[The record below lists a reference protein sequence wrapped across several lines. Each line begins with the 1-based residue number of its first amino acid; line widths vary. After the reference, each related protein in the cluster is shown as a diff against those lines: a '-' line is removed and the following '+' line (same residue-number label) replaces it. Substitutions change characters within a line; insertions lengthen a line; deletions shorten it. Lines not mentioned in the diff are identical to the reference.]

1 MIGDTVYFY
10 YPNMLMVLRTIDPA
24 QINEIRSRGIAIEV
38 EWSSAHEMH
47 VITWR
52 TPNNISACGICK
64 LAILDAPLAH
74 PVHPAHP
81 AHAHAHAHVHS
92 DQSLPKSLPDTPT
105 SDCALPSI

>member
-47 VITWR
+47 VIAWR
-52 TPNNISACGICK
+52 TPMNITACGVCK
-64 LAILDAPLAH
+64 LAILDAPL
-74 PVHPAHP
+74 PLHPARP
-81 AHAHAHAHVHS
+81 AHRAHQARPAHS
-92 DQSLPKSLPDTPT
+92 DHSLPKSLPDTPT
-105 SDCALPSI
+105 SDCALPSM